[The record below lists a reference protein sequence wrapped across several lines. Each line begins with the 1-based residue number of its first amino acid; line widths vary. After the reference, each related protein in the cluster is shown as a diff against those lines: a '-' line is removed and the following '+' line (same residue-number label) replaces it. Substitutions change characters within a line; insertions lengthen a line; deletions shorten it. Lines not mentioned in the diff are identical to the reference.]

1 MSKFG
6 FNKVIRSFE
15 AKQDFISYRL
25 LMESKKLFTKRFTA
39 MSHGKTF
46 EGDKWKELS
55 PTTVKLK
62 QANKDRILIEFSD
75 LRSALMNSLKTG
87 NASWKNA
94 KLVIINDYAIYH
106 QEGTSKMKARK
117 IFTQTPNLTKIQE
130 DTLDKEIL
138 KLFK

>member
-39 MSHGKTF
+39 MSHGGTF